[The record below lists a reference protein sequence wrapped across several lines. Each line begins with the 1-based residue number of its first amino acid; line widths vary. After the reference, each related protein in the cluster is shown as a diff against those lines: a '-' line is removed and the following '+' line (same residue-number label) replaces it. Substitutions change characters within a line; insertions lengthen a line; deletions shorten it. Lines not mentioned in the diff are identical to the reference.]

1 MSKLIYRT
9 NHNVPP
15 TIQRLMTSLRLFLEF
30 YCQVRQYRSKQE
42 AINYDA
48 IWEFNNRKIATTKR
62 AITLKNKKEFGQ
74 GLLFIIL
81 EMEDFVFLS
90 EV

>member
-1 MSKLIYRT
+1 MMQYGSLITEKL
-9 NHNVPP
+9 
-15 TIQRLMTSLRLFLEF
+15 QQKKE
-30 YCQVRQYRSKQE
+30 RS
-42 AINYDA
+42 
-48 IWEFNNRKIATTKR
+48 
-62 AITLKNKKEFGQ
+62 LKNKKEFGQ